1 VAVAFS
7 VVFYIWGFVGLIAN
21 GMNFMALEGN
31 IDIGTLAHLT
41 GSNLIWIGGMMLFG
55 FGALI
60 NASRS
65 QSKSDNQKS
74 TTD

>member
-7 VVFYIWGFVGLIAN
+7 VAFYIWGFLGLVAN

-31 IDIGTLAHLT
+31 IDVGTLTHLA
-41 GSNLIWIGGMMLFG
+41 GSSLLWVGGMILFG

-65 QSKSDNQKS
+65 QNRSNSRKS